1 MNGGAECSTSRN
13 PLSQFTKQASEDRS
27 LQHEWAGAGGP
38 QSSHGSMRSNIQGM
52 SGEDQRMLEG
62 FQQGHAGPHQS
73 FNFDAMRNEVGN
85 LQQAPVAPRG
95 WVSDFR
101 EGPGDEKFRTRSV
114 SPQVNSAPPVVDAGG
129 RWKSEFNQVPGG
141 SEPLAHMQQGTATPH
156 FQRYTPQMT
165 PMYANGSMSTTAAN
179 LAPQQSSRIVE
190 LDDAKWEDQFKQIE
204 QEASQTK
211 QQGVES
217 ATEIDEAR
225 AVEESL
231 SKEEQFENIWERI
244 KTQILDQS
252 DEWIQQSNQHDNA
265 WDRDFDEYTTSRPDF
280 GDYEFEENNP
290 YMTEPDPYTVGVELM
305 DNGAKLS
312 LAALCF
318 EAAVQKNPDHIEA
331 WNRLGAAQAQ
341 NEKEDPAIR
350 ALERCIKLD
359 PGNLSALMNLSV
371 SYTNEGYENAAYVT
385 LEKWLSTKYPD
396 IVDRARSQ
404 EPSLRNEDRFELHSR
419 VTELFIRAAQ
429 LSPDGA
435 NMDAD
440 VQVGLGVLFYGNEE
454 YSKAVDCF
462 NAALTVRPND
472 PLLWNRLGATLAN
485 SDRSE
490 EAIDA
495 YYKALEIRPSFVRA
509 RYNLGVSCINIG
521 CYKEAAQHLLS
532 ALYLHKTDSVEDM
545 LANQSTNL
553 YETLRRVFLSM
564 ERRDLVEKVG
574 PQMDLEE
581 FRREFDF

>member
-1 MNGGAECSTSRN
+1 MSFMNGGAECSTSRN
-13 PLSQFTKQASEDRS
+13 PLMQFTKHSGADRS
-27 LQHEWAGAGGP
+27 LQHEWMGP
-38 QSSHGSMRSNIQGM
+38 QSQQQTSMRTHYQAM
-52 SGEDQRMLEG
+52 SGDDQRMLEN
-62 FQQGHAGPHQS
+62 FQQGQAAQQV
-73 FNFDAMRNEVGN
+73 FNFDAMRNEVGAIH
-85 LQQAPVAPRG
+85 QQQPQKSVPS
-95 WVSDFR
+95 WVNDFR
-101 EGPGDEKFRTRSV
+101 EDPEQFRTRSV
-114 SPQVNSAPPVVDAGG
+114 SPQINGPVDADA
-129 RWKSEFNQVPGG
+129 RWKSEFSQPMVV
-141 SEPLAHMQQGTATPH
+141 EHMAATPAM
-156 FQRYTPQMT
+156 FSQRYTPQMS
-165 PMYANGSMSTTAAN
+165 PMYANGRMGPMAGVG
-179 LAPQQSSRIVE
+179 QQISQQTSASSSRIVE
-190 LDDAKWEDQFKQIE
+190 LDDDKWEDQFKQIE
-204 QEASQTK
+204 QQSKGKEKEDKNAMADDTDEGRAMEEA
-211 QQGVES
+211 
-217 ATEIDEAR
+217 
-225 AVEESL
+225 L
-231 SKEEQFENIWERI
+231 SKEEQFENIWDRI
-244 KTQILDQS
+244 KSQILDHA
-252 DEWIQQSNQHDNA
+252 DEWAQQNQDNA

-280 GDYEFEENNP
+280 GEYEFEENNP
-290 YMTEPDPYTVGVELM
+290 YLAEPDPYTIGVELM
-305 DNGAKLS
+305 DSGSKLS
-312 LAALCF
+312 IAALCF
-318 EAAVQKNPDHIEA
+318 EAAVRKSPEHIEA

-396 IVDRARSQ
+396 IVDKARSQ
-404 EPSLRNEDRFELHSR
+404 EPKLGNEDRFELHSR

-454 YSKAVDCF
+454 YTKAIDCF
-462 NAALTVRPND
+462 NAALTVRPDD

-495 YYKALEIRPSFVRA
+495 YYKALQLRPSFVRA

-532 ALYLHKTDSVEDM
+532 ALYLHKTDLPDDVV
-545 LANQSTNL
+545 ANQSTNL

-574 PQMDLEE
+574 PQMNLDE
-581 FRREFDF
+581 FRQEFDF